1 MNPEERRR
9 YPRVRTELPLEYRM
23 LNAGPSGKEV
33 SEILDFSEGG
43 VQFSSAAAI
52 PSGVLMMFTIN
63 AGRPYHFLGTT
74 VRSEWQVSHDT
85 FAVGA
90 ALAPVDPEEVEDL
103 KLLVDHYGKD
113 S

>member
-1 MNPEERRR
+1 
-9 YPRVRTELPLEYRM
+9 
-23 LNAGPSGKEV
+23 
-33 SEILDFSEGG
+33 
-43 VQFSSAAAI
+43 
-52 PSGVLMMFTIN
+52 MMFTIN